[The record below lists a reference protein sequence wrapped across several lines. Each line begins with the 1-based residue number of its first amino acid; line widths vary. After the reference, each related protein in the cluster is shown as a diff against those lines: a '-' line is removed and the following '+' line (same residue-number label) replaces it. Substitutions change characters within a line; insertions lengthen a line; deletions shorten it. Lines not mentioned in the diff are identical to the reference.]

1 MTYFGPCYTQP
12 IAYVALPF
20 GMLFECLDLGNV
32 LFVWYSLT
40 LERKVLLV
48 SSQCSILTVCAEI
61 LCSLLFPMQWSHLY
75 IPTIPRFLTPMLD
88 APMPYLCGITRENMA
103 YAVGDI
109 SDETIVVDLDQNV
122 ITTGPYTPELPPIPH
137 RRRFKLETALE
148 QHVGDVFWAARGLR
162 REQVDKVMNSKKP
175 NARERLDDLLDDAE
189 QVWQMRSKGFD
200 EAFNLACAP
209 DSVSNLYDDN
219 LNSSPSEG
227 GDSKSSDEQSQ
238 YDAVQEAFLRFYV
251 AALKGYRKFLAFG
264 DRPTF
269 HSESFVKL
277 QREDFRPFLQEFTQ
291 TQMFDAFITKRLINP
306 GEPDCIFFD
315 QSIDEK
321 KNRSKLK
328 INKTETPFLQSTKS
342 HRAMKTFHAVEPNVE
357 GIASGI
363 DSARRNSQTSAGQY
377 EYSTWPEA
385 LNPELFGLAR
395 PIPRVINA
403 EFDHQSALVAKI
415 RSNYGSNDDEEDRIW
430 DLYAAESD
438 PSPEVA
444 VFTVFFLLYS
454 SAVGRAMESVEEK
467 RKKLNLGLDVYAAP
481 TPTKTP
487 TSTPIANSDS
497 SQAKKEGASEIVE
510 SVAMEVE
517 ESEQESSSFLFC
529 GDDMCCSLSDFPG
542 YKDILSK
549 ITTAIKVDENE
560 DATVVDTAVEEEKKA
575 SEDTTAPPQPK
586 LSSTPAKRKFDRF
599 DQMAL
604 FTSELEEA
612 RATTVAELDLAFD
625 ILSMMG
631 ARLLYA
637 DPDVYKNLMMACGK
651 CGDAERATEL
661 MEVVQE
667 EGLVADSEMHA
678 CFVNAFTAHRGH
690 SPYLLYDDATPRRH
704 HRSLRQQAPSVV
716 PSFLPKRS
724 FSRNRSSEQ
733 MRKDFVDNVN
743 LALTIPTGGSYQSDS
758 ILSRGSS
765 IDCGDAIETLDIPG
779 VEISRSGS
787 ALSTGNQL
795 KDSVAMKKRR
805 SRNKSVSTVET
816 DRLIVTDSVSTHIA
830 LGESLLN
837 LLYPDIIIDTSSDSC
852 PSCSKILSED
862 DITRGWVPC
871 AFKEYT
877 TACPQCR
884 HRFVPKF
891 TVSCGSPSFQGSQG
905 IATPLYCELLSPW
918 VLRKEIHNV
927 LRHGDGIDVMLQPK
941 WRSMSDINAT
951 LWWNTIV
958 WLKRYK
964 LPISFLLQGSFRN
977 RLILPAPAETF

>member
-1 MTYFGPCYTQP
+1 
-12 IAYVALPF
+12 
-20 GMLFECLDLGNV
+20 
-32 LFVWYSLT
+32 
-40 LERKVLLV
+40 
-48 SSQCSILTVCAEI
+48 
-61 LCSLLFPMQWSHLY
+61 
-75 IPTIPRFLTPMLD
+75 MLD
-88 APMPYLCGITRENMA
+88 APMPYLCGVTRENMA

-122 ITTGPYTPELPPIPH
+122 ITTGPYTPALPPIPH
-137 RRRFKLETALE
+137 RRRFKLEKALE
-148 QHVGDVFWAARGLR
+148 QNVGDVFWHARGLR
-162 REQVDKVMNSKKP
+162 KEQLDKVRNSKKP
-175 NARERLDDLLDDAE
+175 NAKERLDGLLDDAE
-189 QVWQMRSKGFD
+189 QAWQMRNKGFD
-200 EAFNLACAP
+200 EAFNLAYAP
-209 DSVSNLYDDN
+209 DSVRHLDDDQ
-219 LNSSPSEG
+219 LNRSPSSEDG
-227 GDSKSSDEQSQ
+227 GTNQQSQ

-251 AALKGYRKFLAFG
+251 AALKGYRKFLTFG

-269 HSESFVKL
+269 HSESFVKV
-277 QREDFRPFLQEFTQ
+277 QREDFQPFLQEFTQ
-291 TQMFDAFITKRLINP
+291 TQMFDTFITKRLINP

-342 HRAMKTFHAVEPNVE
+342 HKAMKTFYAVEPNIEGVE
-357 GIASGI
+357 LELGI
-363 DSARRNSQTSAGQY
+363 DSVGPNSQTKLQSAGRY
-377 EYSTWPEA
+377 KYSTWPDTLKPA
-385 LNPELFGLAR
+385 LFGVAR
-395 PIPRVINA
+395 PIPKVINA
-403 EFDHQSALVAKI
+403 EFDHQSDLVAKI
-415 RSNYGSNDDEEDRIW
+415 RSNYNSNNGEEDRIW

-444 VFTVFFLLYS
+444 VFTIFFLIYS
-454 SAVGRAMESVEEK
+454 AAVGRALESVEEK

-487 TSTPIANSDS
+487 TRTPTAGPDST
-497 SQAKKEGASEIVE
+497 KTMGEKASEVVE
-510 SVAMEVE
+510 PDEKEAE
-517 ESEQESSSFLFC
+517 ETEQDSSSFVFC
-529 GDDMCCSLSDFPG
+529 ADDLCCGLSDIPG
-542 YKDILSK
+542 YKDILSR
-549 ITTAIKVDENE
+549 ITTALKVDENE
-560 DATVVDTAVEEEKKA
+560 KSVAVVEAVVEEAKKA
-575 SEDTTAPPQPK
+575 SEDKVGTSPPPP
-586 LSSTPAKRKFDRF
+586 LPPAKTKYDRF

-604 FTSELEEA
+604 FSAELEEA
-612 RATTVAELDLAFD
+612 RATTIAELDLAFD

-678 CFVNAFTAHRGH
+678 CFVNAFAANRGH
-690 SPYLLYDDATPRRH
+690 SPYLLHDDTTPRRH
-704 HRSLRQQAPSVV
+704 HRALRHQAPSAI
-716 PSFLPKRS
+716 PFLPTRS

-743 LALTIPTGGSYQSDS
+743 LALTMSSGEGYKSDS
-758 ILSRGSS
+758 LLSRGSS
-765 IDCGDAIETLDIPG
+765 IDADGDNMETSDISG

-787 ALSTGNQL
+787 ILSTGNQL
-795 KDSVAMKKRR
+795 QDSVAMKWRR
-805 SRNKSVSTVET
+805 SRNKSVPIVKA

-837 LLYPDIIIDTSSDSC
+837 LLYPDIVIDTNSDSC

-877 TACPQCR
+877 TGCPQCQ

-891 TVSCGSPSFQGSQG
+891 TVSCSSPSFLGSQG
-905 IATPLYCELLSPW
+905 VATPLYCEFLSPW

-927 LRHGDGIDVMLQPK
+927 LRYGDGIDVMLEPK
-941 WRSMSDINAT
+941 WRILSEINTT
-951 LWWNTIV
+951 LWWNAIV

-964 LPISFLLQGSFRN
+964 LPISFLLQGSFHN
-977 RLILPAPAETF
+977 RLILPAPTETF

>member
-1 MTYFGPCYTQP
+1 
-12 IAYVALPF
+12 
-20 GMLFECLDLGNV
+20 
-32 LFVWYSLT
+32 
-40 LERKVLLV
+40 
-48 SSQCSILTVCAEI
+48 
-61 LCSLLFPMQWSHLY
+61 
-75 IPTIPRFLTPMLD
+75 
-88 APMPYLCGITRENMA
+88 MA

-137 RRRFKLETALE
+137 RRRFKLETALQE
-148 QHVGDVFWAARGLR
+148 HVGDVFWAARGLR
-162 REQVDKVMNSKKP
+162 REQVEKVRNSKKS

-189 QVWQMRSKGFD
+189 QVWQMRNKGFD
-200 EAFNLACAP
+200 EAFNLAYAP
-209 DSVSNLYDDN
+209 DSVSDVDDDQ
-219 LNSSPSEG
+219 LNSSPAEG
-227 GDSKSSDEQSQ
+227 GDNKSSDEQSQ

-357 GIASGI
+357 GIEIGSF
-363 DSARRNSQTSAGQY
+363 SAGENLQIKPSHDSTGRY
-377 EYSTWPEA
+377 EYSMWPEK
-385 LNPELFGLAR
+385 LKPELFGVAR
-395 PIPRVINA
+395 PIPKVINA
-403 EFDHQSALVAKI
+403 EFDHQSNLVAKI
-415 RSNYGSNDDEEDRIW
+415 RSNYGSNNGEEDRIW

-454 SAVGRAMESVEEK
+454 SAVGRALESVEEK
-467 RKKLNLGLDVYAAP
+467 RQKLNLGLDVYAAP

-487 TSTPIANSDS
+487 TPTPIASPDS
-497 SQAKKEGASEIVE
+497 MKEKEETIDESIEI
-510 SVAMEVE
+510 EVE
-517 ESEQESSSFLFC
+517 ESGQETASFLYC
-529 GDDMCCSLSDFPG
+529 GDEVCCGLSDFPG
-542 YKDILSK
+542 YKDVLSR
-549 ITTAIKVDENE
+549 ITTAFKVDESE
-560 DATVVDTAVEEEKKA
+560 DGTAVEMANEEEKKT
-575 SEDTTAPPQPK
+575 SEDQSAPPQPMLPSPPPPPQTK
-586 LSSTPAKRKFDRF
+586 YDRF

-612 RATTVAELDLAFD
+612 RATTIAELDLAFD

-631 ARLLYA
+631 ARLLHA

-678 CFVNAFTAHRGH
+678 CFVNAFAANRGYA
-690 SPYLLYDDATPRRH
+690 SYLLHENTAPRRH
-704 HRSLRQQAPSVV
+704 HRSLREQAPSII
-716 PSFLPKRS
+716 PFLPNRS

-743 LALTIPTGGSYQSDS
+743 LALTMSSGGSYQSDS
-758 ILSRGSS
+758 VLSRGSS
-765 IDCGDAIETLDIPG
+765 IDAGGDTVETLDIPG

-787 ALSTGNQL
+787 ALSSGNQL
-795 KDSVAMKKRR
+795 KESVAMKKRR
-805 SRNKSVSTVET
+805 SRNKSVPAVET
-816 DRLIVTDSVSTHIA
+816 DRLIVTDSVSTHVV

-837 LLYPDIIIDTSSDSC
+837 LLYPDVAIDTGSDSC

-877 TACPQCR
+877 TSCPQCQ

-891 TVSCGSPSFQGSQG
+891 TVSCSSPSFQGSQG
-905 IATPLYCELLSPW
+905 VATPLYCEFLSPW
-918 VLRKEIHNV
+918 VLRKEIHNI
-927 LRHGDGIDVMLQPK
+927 LRRGDGIDVILQPK
-941 WRSMSDINAT
+941 WRTLSDINAT

-958 WLKRYK
+958 WFKRYK
-964 LPISFLLQGSFRN
+964 LPLSFLLQGSFRN

>member
-1 MTYFGPCYTQP
+1 
-12 IAYVALPF
+12 
-20 GMLFECLDLGNV
+20 
-32 LFVWYSLT
+32 
-40 LERKVLLV
+40 
-48 SSQCSILTVCAEI
+48 
-61 LCSLLFPMQWSHLY
+61 
-75 IPTIPRFLTPMLD
+75 
-88 APMPYLCGITRENMA
+88 MA

-137 RRRFKLETALE
+137 RRRFKLESALE
-148 QHVGDVFWAARGLR
+148 QHVGEVFWAARGLR
-162 REQVDKVMNSKKP
+162 RDQVDKVKNSKKP
-175 NARERLDDLLDDAE
+175 NARERLNDLLDNAE
-189 QVWQMRSKGFD
+189 QSWQIRNKGFD
-200 EAFNLACAP
+200 EAFSLAYAP
-209 DSVSNLYDDN
+209 DSVSNLDDDQ
-219 LNSSPSEG
+219 LNNSPSEV
-227 GDSKSSDEQSQ
+227 GDNKSSDEQSQ

-357 GIASGI
+357 GIEVGSE
-363 DSARRNSQTSAGQY
+363 SALRNTQIKPLHNSAGQY
-377 EYSTWPEA
+377 EYSTWPET
-385 LNPELFGLAR
+385 LRPELFGVAR
-395 PIPRVINA
+395 PIPQVINA
-403 EFDHQSALVAKI
+403 EFDHQSNLVAKI
-415 RSNYGSNDDEEDRIW
+415 RSNYGSNDGEEDRIW

-454 SAVGRAMESVEEK
+454 SAVGRALESVEEK

-487 TSTPIANSDS
+487 TPTPIANPDS
-497 SQAKKEGASEIVE
+497 GKEKEENASETIGSIE
-510 SVAMEVE
+510 IEVDALG
-517 ESEQESSSFLFC
+517 QESSSFLC
-529 GDDMCCSLSDFPG
+529 GDDICCGLSDFPG
-542 YKDILSK
+542 YKDVLSR
-549 ITTAIKVDENE
+549 ITTVFKVDESE
-560 DATVVDTAVEEEKKA
+560 DVTVEEVGNQEEKKT
-575 SEDTTAPPQPK
+575 SEDNTAPLQPK
-586 LSSTPAKRKFDRF
+586 MPPAPPKRKYDRF

-612 RATTVAELDLAFD
+612 RATTIAELDLAFD
-625 ILSMMG
+625 VLSMMG

-678 CFVNAFTAHRGH
+678 CFVNAFAANRGH
-690 SPYLLYDDATPRRH
+690 SPYLIHENTATRRH
-704 HRSLRQQAPSVV
+704 HRSLRHQAPSLI
-716 PSFLPKRS
+716 PFLPNRS

-743 LALTIPTGGSYQSDS
+743 LALTMSSGGSYHSDS
-758 ILSRGSS
+758 VLSRDSS
-765 IDCGDAIETLDIPG
+765 IDAGDDTVDTLDIPG
-779 VEISRSGS
+779 VEIGRSGS
-787 ALSTGNQL
+787 ALSSGNQL

-805 SRNKSVSTVET
+805 SRNKSVSAVET
-816 DRLIVTDSVSTHIA
+816 DRLVVTDSVSIHIA

-837 LLYPDIIIDTSSDSC
+837 LLYPDIVIDTSSDTC

-862 DITRGWVPC
+862 EITRGWVPC

-877 TACPQCR
+877 AACPQCQ

-891 TVSCGSPSFQGSQG
+891 TVSCSSPTFQGSQG
-905 IATPLYCELLSPW
+905 VATPLYCEFLSPW
-918 VLRKEIHNV
+918 VLRKETHNV
-927 LRHGDGIDVMLQPK
+927 LRYGDGIDVMLQPK
-941 WRSMSDINAT
+941 WRTLSDINAT